1 MLRKDA
7 DYIIKHAIRQV
18 LPDAAVAKALREKDF
33 VRNAAIQGKDAAQG
47 KLYVAAAGKAAW
59 QMAHAAWEILGEQIT
74 RGVVVTKYDHVKGE
88 IPGMV
93 CFEAGHPVPDKNSFL
108 GTEAVLDMV
117 KDLTDRDRLIRIL
130 PSVQMPWRL

>member
-1 MLRKDA
+1 MRA
-7 DYIIKHAIRQV
+7 EAQYIIRQTIQDV
-18 LPDAAVAKALREKDF
+18 LPDRAVREQLNAMELRGK
-33 VRNAAIQGKDAAQG
+33 VYLAAI
-47 KLYVAAAGKAAW
+47 GKAAW
-59 QMAHAAWEILGEQIT
+59 VMAETAAECLGDRLEK
-74 RGVVVTKYDHVKGE
+74 GVVVTKYDHVKGE
-88 IPGMV
+88 IPRMV